1 MRISTP
7 KIAER
12 GHAEV
17 LLHPL
22 LQTFMLWK
30 HSLLDVVLR
39 IYAVV
44 RMSFA
49 ISLTVFAFAT
59 MDIGDCLGDGADAN
73 ACLVANPTAHKQF
86 LAAAMIKFLLLVLL
100 VGHECG
106 RVYLQ
111 GMLMIQ
117 LELLF
122 KSLN

>member
-59 MDIGDCLGDGADAN
+59 MDIGDCLGDGTDAN

-86 LAAAMIKFLLLVLL
+86 LAAAMITFLLLALL

-117 LELLF
+117 LEL
-122 KSLN
+122 